1 MTHAAIPEEERRLRG
16 IEENLLRISVGIEN
30 YADLERD
37 LGNALERA

>member
-1 MTHAAIPEEERRLRG
+1 MTHAAIPEGERHKRG
-16 IEENLLRISVGIEN
+16 SEENLLRISVGIEN